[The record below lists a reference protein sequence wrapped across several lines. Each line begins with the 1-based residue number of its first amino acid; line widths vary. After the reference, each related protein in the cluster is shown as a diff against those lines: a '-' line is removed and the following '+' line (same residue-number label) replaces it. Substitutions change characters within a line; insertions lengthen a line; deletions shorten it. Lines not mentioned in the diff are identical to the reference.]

1 MKPSAEPTRVAS
13 PRHVV
18 VIGSDRVGYRVAE
31 RLAGDGCS
39 VSVVALPGSWLAEA
53 PLPASWGLV
62 RARPEEHVLLDA
74 GLRGAAAL
82 LAVSE
87 VDEVNLGAALAARE
101 ASPGVRLVL
110 RQFNTRLA
118 RLLARHLP
126 DADILS
132 LSALASP
139 TFALSALTPGVLFAH
154 SFGDDTLVLRAVPP
168 GEPVPAG
175 ARVVASET
183 PGPGEGPAAA
193 GVEPVEGSRLV
204 ASDDRD
210 LRPYPRPEGGPP
222 PEAPLPA
229 EDCESGPLLLLTVAA
244 LGALLF
250 GESAFFAWRLGLTP
264 LDAVYFVSTILT
276 TVGFGD
282 YSLRDADPL
291 SKIVGIVT
299 MFGGLFLTA
308 LLVGLLTSRLM
319 ARREARR
326 RGHFRQGLSDHVVV
340 CGLGTLGLRIAEEL
354 RRRGVDVVAIDPGPK
369 PRLLALAR
377 GAGVQVVEGDGTEE
391 RALLFAGLPRAR
403 ALVAATDRDHLNL
416 EIALVARSV
425 SPGIPLTVRL
435 FDAGLGR
442 RARLTFGIQS
452 TLSSAALAAGRFTSI
467 APGRTRLADL
477 ELDGREIELFTVP
490 GPGTVGPLVAAA
502 DGRPVATWSP
512 RSGLELDPPG
522 EREVLPDEVLVILRT
537 AG

>member
-1 MKPSAEPTRVAS
+1 MAA

-18 VIGSDRVGYRVAE
+18 VIGSDRVGYRAAE
-31 RLAGDGCS
+31 RLAGDGCT
-39 VSVVALPGSWLAEA
+39 VCVVALPGSWLAEA

-62 RARPEEHVLLDA
+62 RARPEGHVLLDA
-74 GLRGAAAL
+74 GLRGATAL

-101 ASPGVRLVL
+101 ASPGVRLVI

-118 RLLARHLP
+118 RLLAQHLP

-132 LSALASP
+132 LSALAAP

-154 SFGDDTLVLRAVPP
+154 SFGDETLVLRELPP

-175 ARVVASET
+175 ARVVANET
-183 PGPGEGPAAA
+183 PGAGEGPAVA
-193 GVEPVEGSRLV
+193 GGDPVEGLRLV
-204 ASDDRD
+204 ASDGRD
-210 LRPYPRPEGGPP
+210 LQPYPQPGSGPP
-222 PEAPLPA
+222 REAPPLA
-229 EDCESGPLLLLTVAA
+229 EDREGSRLLLLTVAA
-244 LGALLF
+244 LGALLL
-250 GESAFFAWRLGLTP
+250 GESVFFTWRLGLAP
-264 LDAVYFVSTILT
+264 LDSVYFVSTILT

-282 YSLRDADPL
+282 YSLRGTDPL
-291 SKIVGIVT
+291 SKVVGIVT

-340 CGLGTLGLRIAEEL
+340 CGLGTLGLRIAEDL
-354 RRRGVDVVAIDPGPK
+354 RRRGVDVVAIDPGPRA
-369 PRLLALAR
+369 RLLALAR
-377 GAGVQVVEGDGTEE
+377 GAGVQVVEGDGTDE
-391 RALLFAGLPRAR
+391 RALFFAGLTRAR

-416 EIALVARSV
+416 EIALVARSL

-435 FDAGLGR
+435 FDAELGR
-442 RARLTFGIQS
+442 RVRRTFGIQS
-452 TLSSAALAAGRFTSI
+452 TLSGAALTAGRFTSI

-477 ELDGREIELFTVP
+477 DFGGREIELAAIP
-490 GPGTVGPLVAAA
+490 GPGTVEQICAAA
-502 DGRPVATWSP
+502 GGRPLAV
-512 RSGLELDPPG
+512 SGLRCGLDFDPAG
-522 EREVLPDEVLVILRT
+522 DREVGPDESLVLLRM